1 MNSAIQNT
9 LAPISRYRPASW
21 EQIPDLGLYMDQVVT
36 FITRVYEPL
45 YGQDIHSYLSPSM
58 INNYVKSKLIP
69 RPTGKKYSRE
79 QIALLMMIVALKQ
92 TCSMEDIRRMLA
104 CDDSQSVE
112 ALYSAF
118 CLRFSQ
124 VIQSMCG
131 EKNPV
136 ATPRSALD
144 FAILASGYSAGC
156 AALLKSESDPDGR
169 AVKPTTV

>member
-92 TCSMEDIRRMLA
+92 TCSMEDIRKLLIPGEG
-104 CDDSQSVE
+104 QSVE
-112 ALYSAF
+112 ALYGAF

-124 VIQSMCG
+124 VIQSVCG
-131 EKNPV
+131 DGNAIAP
-136 ATPRSALD
+136 PQSALD

-156 AALLKSESDPDGR
+156 AALLKE
-169 AVKPTTV
+169 K

>member
-1 MNSAIQNT
+1 MSSDIQTT
-9 LAPISRYRPASW
+9 LGPISRYRPVPW

-36 FITRVYEPL
+36 FITRMYEPL
-45 YGQDIHSYLSPSM
+45 YGEDIHGYLSPSM

-79 QIALLMMIVALKQ
+79 QIALLTMIVALKQ
-92 TCSMEDIRRMLA
+92 TSSMEDIRRMLA
-104 CDDSQSVE
+104 CNDGQSVE

-131 EKNPV
+131 EKGPV
-136 ATPRSALD
+136 APPRRALD

-156 AALLKSESDPDGR
+156 AALLKSEADSSGKDG
-169 AVKPTTV
+169 

>member
-1 MNSAIQNT
+1 MNSDIQNT

-79 QIALLMMIVALKQ
+79 QIALLTMIVALKQ
-92 TCSMEDIRRMLA
+92 TCSMEDIRKLLT
-104 CDDSQSVE
+104 CGDGQSVE
-112 ALYSAF
+112 ALYDAF

-124 VIQSMCG
+124 VIQSVCG
-131 EKNPV
+131 EKNSV
-136 ATPRSALD
+136 AAPQSALD

-156 AALLKSESDPDGR
+156 AALLKG
-169 AVKPTTV
+169 